1 MDNSAVLAQLAALQ
15 AQIAMQKIDRESID
29 IWVVFNPKQVG
40 VWCEKSGCPVTGRRS
55 KIETVKLRKSQTM
68 SAFLTDDDATEE
80 DSVDSDEEDEYE
92 VKVLRDGGNQNAHHR
107 LGVVAA
113 FRSEREAREYIESYY
128 RMNQG
133 VLAAMPVEEVPLF
146 EIERVEVF

>member
-15 AQIAMQKIDRESID
+15 AQVAMQKLDRESID

-55 KIETVKLRKSQTM
+55 KLETVKLRKSQTM

-80 DSVDSDEEDEYE
+80 DPVDSDEEDEYE

>member
-15 AQIAMQKIDRESID
+15 SQLATQKLDRDGFS

-55 KIETVKLRKSQTM
+55 KLETVRLRKSQTM
-68 SAFLTDDDATEE
+68 SAFLTDEEGEQEDIEDD
-80 DSVDSDEEDEYE
+80 DDEYE
-92 VKVLRDGGNQNAHHR
+92 VKVLRDTGNQNAHHR

-113 FRSEREAREYIESYY
+113 FPKEKEARDYVQNYY
-128 RMNQG
+128 KTNQA
-133 VLAAMPVEEVPLF
+133 VLAAMNVEDVPLF
-146 EIERVEVF
+146 EIEEIKVF

>member
-15 AQIAMQKIDRESID
+15 SQLATQKLDRDGFS

-55 KIETVKLRKSQTM
+55 KLETVRLRKSQTM
-68 SAFLTDDDATEE
+68 SAFLTDEEGEQEDIEDD
-80 DSVDSDEEDEYE
+80 DEYE
-92 VKVLRDGGNQNAHHR
+92 VKVLRDAGNQNAHHR

-113 FRSEREAREYIESYY
+113 FPKEKEARDYIQNYY
-128 RMNQG
+128 KTNQA
-133 VLAAMPVEEVPLF
+133 VLAAMNVEDVPLF
-146 EIERVEVF
+146 EIEEIKVF

>member
-15 AQIAMQKIDRESID
+15 SQVATQKLNRDGFS

-55 KIETVKLRKSQTM
+55 KLETVRLRKSQTM
-68 SAFLTDDDATEE
+68 SAFLTDDDGVQE
-80 DSVDSDEEDEYE
+80 DIVEDDDDEYE
-92 VKVLRDGGNQNAHHR
+92 VKVLRDTGNQNAHHR

-113 FRSEREAREYIESYY
+113 FPKEKEARDYIQNYY
-128 RMNQG
+128 KMNQAI
-133 VLAAMPVEEVPLF
+133 LAAMPVDEVPLF
-146 EIERVEVF
+146 EIEEIKVF

>member
-15 AQIAMQKIDRESID
+15 TQVATQKLDRDGFS

-55 KIETVKLRKSQTM
+55 KLETVRLKKSQTM
-68 SAFLTDDDATEE
+68 SAFLTDDDAEQ
-80 DSVDSDEEDEYE
+80 DDIVDDEEDEYE
-92 VKVLRDGGNQNAHHR
+92 VKVLRDTGNQNAHHR

-113 FRSEREAREYIESYY
+113 FPKEREAREYIQNYY
-128 RMNQG
+128 KMNQA
-133 VLAAMPVEEVPLF
+133 VLAAMPVDDVPLF
-146 EIERVEVF
+146 EIEEIKVF

>member
-15 AQIAMQKIDRESID
+15 SQIATQKLDRDGFS

-55 KIETVKLRKSQTM
+55 KLETVRLRKSQTM
-68 SAFLTDDDATEE
+68 SAFLTDEEGEQEDIEDD
-80 DSVDSDEEDEYE
+80 DDEYE
-92 VKVLRDGGNQNAHHR
+92 VKVLRDTGNQNAHHR

-113 FRSEREAREYIESYY
+113 FPKEKEARDYVQNYY
-128 RMNQG
+128 KTNQA
-133 VLAAMPVEEVPLF
+133 VLAAMNVEDVPLF
-146 EIERVEVF
+146 EIEEIKVF

>member
-15 AQIAMQKIDRESID
+15 AQVAMKNLDRESID

-55 KIETVKLRKSQTM
+55 KLETVKLRKSQTM

-80 DSVDSDEEDEYE
+80 DPVNSDEEDEYE

>member
-15 AQIAMQKIDRESID
+15 SQLATQKLNRDGFS

-55 KIETVKLRKSQTM
+55 KLETVRLRKSQTM
-68 SAFLTDDDATEE
+68 SAFLTDEEGEQEDIEDD
-80 DSVDSDEEDEYE
+80 DDEYE
-92 VKVLRDGGNQNAHHR
+92 VKVLRDTGNQNAHHR

-113 FRSEREAREYIESYY
+113 FPKEKEARDYVQNYY
-128 RMNQG
+128 KTNQA
-133 VLAAMPVEEVPLF
+133 VLAAMNVEDVPLF
-146 EIERVEVF
+146 EIEEIKVF

>member
-15 AQIAMQKIDRESID
+15 SQLATQKLDRDGFS

-55 KIETVKLRKSQTM
+55 KLETVRLRKSQTM
-68 SAFLTDDDATEE
+68 SAFLTDEEGEQEDIEEE
-80 DSVDSDEEDEYE
+80 DDDEYE
-92 VKVLRDGGNQNAHHR
+92 VKVLRDTGNQNAHHR

-113 FRSEREAREYIESYY
+113 FPKEKEARDYIQNYY
-128 RMNQG
+128 KTNQA
-133 VLAAMPVEEVPLF
+133 VLAAMNVEDVPLF
-146 EIERVEVF
+146 EIEEIKVF

>member
-15 AQIAMQKIDRESID
+15 TQIATQKLDRDGFS

-55 KIETVKLRKSQTM
+55 KLETVRLKKSQTM
-68 SAFLTDDDATEE
+68 SAFLTDDDAEQ
-80 DSVDSDEEDEYE
+80 DDIVDDEEDEYE
-92 VKVLRDGGNQNAHHR
+92 VKVLRDTGNQNAHHR

-113 FRSEREAREYIESYY
+113 FPKEREAREYIQNYY
-128 RMNQG
+128 KMNQA
-133 VLAAMPVEEVPLF
+133 VLAAMPVDDVPLF
-146 EIERVEVF
+146 EIEEIKVF

>member
-15 AQIAMQKIDRESID
+15 AQVAMQKLDRETLD

-55 KIETVKLRKSQTM
+55 KLETVTLRKSQTM
-68 SAFLTDDDATEE
+68 SAFLTDDEATEDDTVE
-80 DSVDSDEEDEYE
+80 SDEEDEYE
-92 VKVLRDGGNQNAHHR
+92 VKVLRDAGNQNAHHR

-113 FRSEREAREYIESYY
+113 FRSEREAKEYIESYY

-133 VLAAMPVEEVPLF
+133 VLAAMPVDEVPLF
-146 EIERVEVF
+146 EIEKVEVF

>member
-15 AQIAMQKIDRESID
+15 AQVAMQKLDRESID

-55 KIETVKLRKSQTM
+55 KLETVKLRKSQTM

-80 DSVDSDEEDEYE
+80 DPVNSDEEDEYE

>member
-15 AQIAMQKIDRESID
+15 SQLATQKLNRDGFS

-55 KIETVKLRKSQTM
+55 KLETVRLRKSQTM
-68 SAFLTDDDATEE
+68 SAFLTDEEGEQEDIEDD
-80 DSVDSDEEDEYE
+80 DEEYE
-92 VKVLRDGGNQNAHHR
+92 VKVLRDTGNQNAHHR

-113 FRSEREAREYIESYY
+113 FPKEKEARDYVQNYY
-128 RMNQG
+128 KTNQA
-133 VLAAMPVEEVPLF
+133 VLAAMNVEDVPLF
-146 EIERVEVF
+146 EIEEIKVF